1 MKSSRLKKII
11 AVTVATLT
19 LTALSP
25 IGASAAWKQDS
36 NGWWNTEGDSYSTG
50 WRSINGSWYYFDS
63 VGYMK
68 TGWVNDGGTW
78 YYMQPSGEMKTGWIN
93 DGGTWYYMQPWGAMK
108 TGWVN
113 DGGTWYYMQSSG
125 AMKTGWI
132 NYGGAWYFASSSGAM
147 QTGVVKVDGKVYYLA
162 ANGAMATGSVTINGT
177 TYTFDS
183 TGAATGDKI
192 PTTDKIFNGNG
203 SAVTQGSQ
211 NPTDVIETESSGHHH
226 GGGGSSSSYLSDL
239 NDGGTH
245 TGDYT
250 IYNTS
255 GTFGGSS
262 EANTTT
268 INGNIS
274 INASAV
280 SGNTLILQNLKI
292 NSGKLT
298 INFGEGNV
306 ILDNVVVDGV
316 DVSNVGRNS
325 LHVQGNSSIK
335 DLNVSDANNDAHIVI
350 DGKASIKNTA
360 ISSGA
365 VLEGKFDNVSVKTSS
380 PVAISGAISNIIVEN
395 AGASIDLESGS
406 VGTVLIKGTATNTKF
421 NIGSEVAVA
430 NLNVNAPTT
439 VTGKGKIITA
449 NLGADTEMSIE
460 PLTVGAIAGVKV
472 TVEGVA
478 MSPDKI
484 KTITKVPT
492 DLTEI
497 EDDSAF
503 QEDINSKYAAYAK
516 VTINKA
522 NEESTDGKI
531 SFKVKFNEKV
541 DNSKT
546 GNDYVTQDIL
556 VTNADGTDKDI
567 EYNNGEYTVPVNS
580 IVYSTAR
587 VYRNGQVGYVT
598 SVNTIK

>member
-1 MKSSRLKKII
+1 MKSSRLKKLI

-63 VGYMK
+63 TGYMK
-68 TGWVNDGGTW
+68 SGWVNDGGTW

-93 DGGTWYYMQPWGAMK
+93 NGGTWYYLQSSGAMK

-113 DGGTWYYMQSSG
+113 DGGTWYYLQSSG

-132 NYGGAWYFASSSGAM
+132 NDGGAWYFASSSGAM
-147 QTGVVKVDGKVYYLA
+147 QTGVVKVDGKVYYFA

-183 TGAATGDKI
+183 TGAATGEKI

-211 NPTDVIETESSGHHH
+211 NPTDVVDTDSGHHH
-226 GGGGSSSSYLSDL
+226 GGGGGSSSSYLSDL

-245 TGDYT
+245 TGSYT
-250 IYNTS
+250 ISTTT

-262 EANTTT
+262 ASNTTT

-274 INASAV
+274 INASAQADGV
-280 SGNTLILQNLKI
+280 ITLQNLKI
-292 NSGKLT
+292 NGDLA
-298 INFGEGNV
+298 IDFGDGTVN
-306 ILDNVVVDGV
+306 LDNVSVNGV
-316 DVSNVGRNS
+316 DVSNVGNNS
-325 LHVQGNSSIK
+325 LHVKGSSSIK
-335 DLNVSDANNDAHIVI
+335 DLNVLDKTNGAHIVVE
-350 DGKASIKNTA
+350 GNSASIKNA
-360 ISSGA
+360 SI
-365 VLEGKFDNVSVKTSS
+365 KTSS
-380 PVAISGAISNIIVEN
+380 PVVIAGAISNIIVEN
-395 AGASIDLESGS
+395 AGASIDLQSGS
-406 VGTVLIKGTATNTKF
+406 VGTVLIKGTAVGAKF
-421 NIGSEVAVA
+421 NVGSGAAVA

-439 VTGKGKIITA
+439 VTGTGKIITA

>member
-1 MKSSRLKKII
+1 
-11 AVTVATLT
+11 
-19 LTALSP
+19 
-25 IGASAAWKQDS
+25 
-36 NGWWNTEGDSYSTG
+36 
-50 WRSINGSWYYFDS
+50 
-63 VGYMK
+63 MK

-78 YYMQPSGEMKTGWIN
+78 YYMQPSG
-93 DGGTWYYMQPWGAMK
+93 AMK

-113 DGGTWYYMQSSG
+113 DGGTWYYMQPSG

-147 QTGVVKVDGKVYYLA
+147 QTGLVKVDGKVYYLA

-274 INASAV
+274 INASAQADGV
-280 SGNTLILQNLKI
+280 ITLQNLKI
-292 NSGKLT
+292 NGDLT
-298 INFGEGNV
+298 IDFGDGTVN
-306 ILDNVVVDGV
+306 LDNVSVNGV
-316 DVSNVGRNS
+316 DVSNVGNNS
-325 LHVQGNSSIK
+325 LHVKGSSSIK
-335 DLNVSDANNDAHIVI
+335 DLNVLDKTNGAHIVVE
-350 DGKASIKNTA
+350 GNSASIKNA
-360 ISSGA
+360 SI
-365 VLEGKFDNVSVKTSS
+365 KTSS
-380 PVAISGAISNIIVEN
+380 PVAIAGAISNIIVEN

-421 NIGSEVAVA
+421 NIVSGVAVA

-503 QEDINSKYAAYAK
+503 QEDINRKYADYAK
-516 VTINKA
+516 VTINPTGS
-522 NEESTDGKI
+522 STDDATFTV
-531 SFKVKFNEKV
+531 SFNNPEDSEIGGDV
-541 DNSKT
+541 
-546 GNDYVTQDIL
+546 DYVTRDIL
-556 VTNADGTDKDI
+556 VTNAKDTDENIK
-567 EYNNGEYTVPVNS
+567 YNNDKKEYTAPKGS
-580 IVYSTAR
+580 KVYGVVR
-587 VYRNGQVGYVT
+587 VYRNGQIGYVT
-598 SVNTIK
+598 SDPRTVK